1 MTARPGS
8 PGGVARLG
16 ARLAAAEAR
25 LIRAELQR
33 AGRWVAAATALAVLA
48 AAAGAGA
55 GACLIAAAVLAL
67 ATAMPAWLAALIVG
81 VALGLVAA
89 FLGILA
95 REAAKDAAGA
105 LQETGERARE
115 EGRWM
120 ATLIS
125 SNGS

>member
-1 MTARPGS
+1 MTAPSGS

-55 GACLIAAAVLAL
+55 GACLIAAAVLGL

-81 VALGLVAA
+81 VALGLVAG

>member
-55 GACLIAAAVLAL
+55 GACLIAAAVLGL

-81 VALGLVAA
+81 VALGLVAG